1 MRSISPLVPKLQFGN
16 GIKSILTG
24 VLMLLTISVYSQT
37 LNIKPYSMGE
47 SDKNHKY
54 NLSANYPKIDFGPDA
69 LMGVRGIAEDINGS
83 IMKIIDGQF
92 TPFKQ
97 QAIEDTMT
105 CSGRESTLEINYST
119 IYKDN
124 GYLCFMFETFSD
136 PRCAAHPMTYRTSFN
151 YSYTGK
157 GLLAISDLF
166 TPGSGWLE
174 YISGY
179 CIKELNIKAKKD
191 GLENN
196 ESNILDGAGP
206 KEDNFYTF
214 TVNDHSLDIVFNLY
228 RVGPYVWGFQTVS
241 IPWKDL
247 TKMLDPSGP
256 VGFMVK

>member
-1 MRSISPLVPKLQFGN
+1 MIIFSSA
-16 GIKSILTG
+16 
-24 VLMLLTISVYSQT
+24 SQT

-47 SDKNHKY
+47 ADKNNKY
-54 NLSANYPKIDFGPDA
+54 SLSANYPKIDFGPDA

-97 QAIEDTMT
+97 QALEDTMT

>member
-1 MRSISPLVPKLQFGN
+1 MRSISPLVPKLRFGN
-16 GIKSILTG
+16 GIKSILTA